1 MSKMNHV
8 KVTCDQSTTMNKKKE
23 WEEPHTHHLSVAG
36 ATLKPFS
43 HTNASREETPT
54 HMHTIQQAA

>member
-1 MSKMNHV
+1 
-8 KVTCDQSTTMNKKKE
+8 MNKKQSIE

-43 HTNASREETPT
+43 HTNASREETHAHNT
-54 HMHTIQQAA
+54 AGSLAFLNLNKLVE